1 LQHERYDLV
10 HVHSQEAGFTARWL
24 ARFGGIRTIFYTPQT
39 VDIRQS
45 QWQNLYAL
53 LECAIARTTS
63 RIISVTQVD
72 AQRMVSWGIPAEKLS
87 VVPNG
92 IDLSL
97 FENLEDHDQSCRK
110 LSLDPNRP
118 VIMQV
123 GRLNPQKDPEMFVH
137 GAKIIVQACPQAQLV
152 WIGEGSL
159 NNLVKSEIRAVGLQN
174 NIHLLGRIDQAY
186 RFMAAADIV
195 TLTSRWEGLPYSLL
209 EAMACAKPV
218 VSTAVNGCKELVID
232 GETGFLVD
240 VGDAC
245 SWADRV
251 NQLIANQQLAQAM
264 GSAGRLRVET
274 KYSLAEMISQIERAY
289 LSELI

>member
-1 LQHERYDLV
+1 
-10 HVHSQEAGFTARWL
+10 
-24 ARFGGIRTIFYTPQT
+24 
-39 VDIRQS
+39 
-45 QWQNLYAL
+45 
-53 LECAIARTTS
+53 
-63 RIISVTQVD
+63 
-72 AQRMVSWGIPAEKLS
+72 
-87 VVPNG
+87 
-92 IDLSL
+92 
-97 FENLEDHDQSCRK
+97 
-110 LSLDPNRP
+110 
-118 VIMQV
+118 
-123 GRLNPQKDPEMFVH
+123 
-137 GAKIIVQACPQAQLV
+137 
-152 WIGEGSL
+152 L